1 MNFMIRQMKYILF
14 LIAVIAVGCRNTPR
28 TQNNST
34 SVEIVNIA
42 TDSTEAG
49 NTSHEDVIQDES
61 LDSSYNDKT
70 AFTYEYIGTIH
81 GYKIKVEWREPEY
94 NIDSTYYF
102 CSRTY
107 ILSNVNTNKVYTVPT
122 HSISFNN
129 EAHFNE
135 HTREL
140 EKYIKYTPHHT
151 NTKDIITAPFQD
163 FFFADLDFDGTE
175 EFITDNRPGM
185 AEQRGVGLFAAIYKL
200 EGDEAVN
207 CTKYFQGKSDVF
219 NHIEEYFF
227 SVNTKTKSIMRFCD
241 GGIMNYGWDMYDYR
255 DGKYKYR
262 NYVSVE
268 LVSTNEK
275 MDTLRV
281 SIYPTSDDRVKQRN
295 LIKRF
300 KVSQEEF
307 DKHKWEY

>member
-1 MNFMIRQMKYILF
+1 MKYILF

-28 TQNNST
+28 TQNNSI
-34 SVEIVNIA
+34 SVEIVNIV

-61 LDSSYNDKT
+61 LDSVYNDET

-81 GYKIKVEWREPEY
+81 GYKIKVEIKEY
-94 NIDSTYYF
+94 KTSLADHTY
-102 CSRTY
+102 SVTY
-107 ILSNVNTNKVYTVPT
+107 ILRDVNTGKKYTVPT
-122 HSISFNN
+122 ISIAFDDAEGFNRY
-129 EAHFNE
+129 
-135 HTREL
+135 T
-140 EKYIKYTPHHT
+140 EKKGESVKYTPHHT
-151 NTKDIITAPFQD
+151 DTKEETTAPYQD

-185 AEQRGVGLFAAIYKL
+185 AEQRGAGLFAAIYKL

-207 CTKYFQGKSDVF
+207 CTEYFQSKSDVF

-227 SVNTKTKSIMRFCD
+227 SINTKTKSIMRFCD

-255 DGKYKYR
+255 DGEYKYR

>member
-1 MNFMIRQMKYILF
+1 MIKQMKYILF
-14 LIAVIAVGCRNTPR
+14 LIAVFAVGCRNTPR
-28 TQNNST
+28 TQSSTT
-34 SVEIVNIA
+34 SVEVVNIA
-42 TDSTEAG
+42 TDSMEIR
-49 NTSHEDVIQDES
+49 NTSHEDVMQDES
-61 LDSSYNDKT
+61 SKDVYNDKT

-81 GYKIKVEWREPEY
+81 GYKIKEEWKEPEY
-94 NIDSTYYF
+94 NKDSTYFF

-140 EKYIKYTPHHT
+140 EKYIKYKPHHT
-151 NTKDIITAPFQD
+151 NTKDITTAPYQD

-175 EFITDNRPGM
+175 EFITDNSPGM
-185 AEQRGVGLFAAIYKL
+185 AEQRGVGLFTAIYKL
-200 EGDEAVN
+200 EGDKAVI

-219 NHIEEYFF
+219 NHIEEYYF

-255 DGKYKYR
+255 DGEYKYR

-295 LIKRF
+295 LIKQF